1 MSFPRPKPAY
11 EQMICMTAPSW
22 RKKGICGVVPDID
35 AGSVLTQPWTLRDT
49 VRNYIPE
56 DNYAE
61 RPFYFGGS
69 NVWAY
74 DPLAN
79 DRVVTYGLKGGT
91 MRAKKCRK
99 TLVKG
104 CR

>member
-1 MSFPRPKPAY
+1 
-11 EQMICMTAPSW
+11 MTAPAW
-22 RKKGICGVVPDID
+22 RTKGICGVVPDVD
-35 AGSVLTQPWTLRDT
+35 AGSILSQPWTLRDT
-49 VRNYIPE
+49 RQNYIPE